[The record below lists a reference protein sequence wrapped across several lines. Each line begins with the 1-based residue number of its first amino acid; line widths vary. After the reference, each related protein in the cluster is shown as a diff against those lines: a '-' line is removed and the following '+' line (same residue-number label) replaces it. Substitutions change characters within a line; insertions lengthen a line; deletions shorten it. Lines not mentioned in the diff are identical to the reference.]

1 MNWVKILFLS
11 IFVTSF
17 AFAGCATYKHTQV
30 RVDEVETYPSH
41 ISEKG
46 ILIAV
51 DPCDS
56 SEEAKEEFYVDVTSQ
71 NFYPVLLIM
80 RNDTSNRLIIL
91 KDSFV
96 LEDADGRF
104 YRPVNSQVMADT
116 CEHNKMAYAFLG
128 GIFSYMSA
136 EDANRKMASD
146 WRDKELPD
154 SLIINPER
162 RTSGFVYFELPAGKT
177 TKGCTLKLEVE
188 NLDTKVKTQFEFTL
202 QNY

>member
-1 MNWVKILFLS
+1 MNWGKILFL
-11 IFVTSF
+11 FVFLILFTF
-17 AFAGCATYKHTQV
+17 LGCATYKHTHV

-56 SEEAKEEFYVDVTSQ
+56 PEEAKEEFYVDVTSQ

-80 RNDTSNRLIIL
+80 RNDTSSRIIIL

-104 YRPVNSQVMADT
+104 HRPVNSQVMADT
-116 CEHNKMAYAFLG
+116 CEHNKMAYAFIG

-136 EDANRKMASD
+136 EDANKKMAAD

-154 SLIINPER
+154 SLILNPER
-162 RTSGFVYFELPAGKT
+162 RTSGFVYFELPVGKT

-188 NLDTKVKTQFEFTL
+188 NLDTKVKSQFEFVL
-202 QNY
+202 